1 VTEGSGNHD
10 ATPRLIKPLPRLS
23 YEEAVPRRKLNSAL
37 SPRSLLSLLAMFLAA
52 FQLPTSRMDE
62 GTLLVYPR
70 AGFEGKTAVP

>member
-1 VTEGSGNHD
+1 MRQYRGE
-10 ATPRLIKPLPRLS
+10 
-23 YEEAVPRRKLNSAL
+23 KLNSAL

-70 AGFEGKTAVP
+70 AGFEGKTAVPCDSETFYGPPNPFLLAVVYL

>member
-1 VTEGSGNHD
+1 MTEGSGNHD
-10 ATPRLIKPLPRLS
+10 ATAAANQAAPRLS

-52 FQLPTSRMDE
+52 FQLPTLRMDE